1 MYTTTQRV
9 SVGYPAPAFLVGRAC
24 QKKCLLTYKL
34 QPRSVKP
41 TQKMAGLDEDAID
54 EVLYLARTNEAAELE
69 SYLSEVSAQTKRSKA
84 EILIAAIDPYS
95 KNSALHYGA
104 ANGHNGTVSASS
116 ILYSIYLTGS
126 IDIIKLLFSTSTE
139 KPAPEF
145 LNAVNESGNTPLHW
159 AALNG
164 HLESVKLLIQS
175 GADVTIINRAGHDAV
190 YEAEINDKNE
200 VVDWLL
206 GAVEELEKGIGET
219 DEDMD
224 DADMHNAEDV
234 GSATQGSAAQ
244 SSVEG
249 VRKQMEELDTKEGV
263 SKNG

>member
-1 MYTTTQRV
+1 
-9 SVGYPAPAFLVGRAC
+9 
-24 QKKCLLTYKL
+24 
-34 QPRSVKP
+34 
-41 TQKMAGLDEDAID
+41 
-54 EVLYLARTNEAAELE
+54 
-69 SYLSEVSAQTKRSKA
+69 
-84 EILIAAIDPYS
+84 
-95 KNSALHYGA
+95 
-104 ANGHNGTVSASS
+104 
-116 ILYSIYLTGS
+116 
-126 IDIIKLLFSTSTE
+126 LLFSTSTE

-206 GAVEELEKGIGET
+206 GAVEELEKGIGQT

-234 GSATQGSAAQ
+234 DSATQGSAAQ

-249 VRKQMEELDTKEGV
+249 VRKQMEDLDTKEGV
-263 SKNG
+263 SKTG

>member
-1 MYTTTQRV
+1 
-9 SVGYPAPAFLVGRAC
+9 
-24 QKKCLLTYKL
+24 
-34 QPRSVKP
+34 
-41 TQKMAGLDEDAID
+41 
-54 EVLYLARTNEAAELE
+54 
-69 SYLSEVSAQTKRSKA
+69 
-84 EILIAAIDPYS
+84 
-95 KNSALHYGA
+95 
-104 ANGHNGTVSASS
+104 
-116 ILYSIYLTGS
+116 LYSIYLTGS

-139 KPAPEF
+139 KPPPEF

-206 GAVEELEKGIGET
+206 GAVEELEKGIGQSGDAGDN
-219 DEDMD
+219 DEDME
-224 DADMHNAEDV
+224 DADADNVEDV
-234 GSATQGSAAQ
+234 TSSTQGSAAG

-249 VRKQMEELDTKEGV
+249 VRRQMEGLDTKDGV